1 MNVSVGSEMKRYDC
15 TVAIP
20 SHGFGVIQNNFNSTR
35 IAIYENKAITKD
47 IYIGWMPV
55 DISSNPFLSN
65 LVHV

>member
-1 MNVSVGSEMKRYDC
+1 MNVSVGSEIKRYDC

-47 IYIGWMPV
+47 IYIG
-55 DISSNPFLSN
+55 
-65 LVHV
+65 